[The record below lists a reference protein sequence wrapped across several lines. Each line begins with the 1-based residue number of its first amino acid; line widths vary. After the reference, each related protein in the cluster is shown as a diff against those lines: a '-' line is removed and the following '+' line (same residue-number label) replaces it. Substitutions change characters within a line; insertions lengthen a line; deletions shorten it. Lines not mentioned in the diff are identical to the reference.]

1 MGNIKYLQAQKIKG
15 SKRNKDC
22 SRRWVSTVDL
32 ESRETEP
39 LRHDLSSFSDDFYKT
54 FFNQNNM
61 VVGSARECGIFDLG
75 AVYETFFNLGMRVS
89 QQLEGRV
96 REITEERYYKQFKKL
111 ENSLLEACKTKVIKD
126 ELESCNGILQYIPET
141 DRDEAKK
148 IILGLKPV
156 EDSSRG
162 IIGTF
167 NDRIDRLKRKT
178 ATNSLEYIPNLPEE
192 TRLAYFD
199 LVTLRRRGE
208 ITSGIV
214 ESCGEEIS
222 KIVGLIGPKNGL
234 VYLKLL
240 RERINDNSA
249 YEEIIQH
256 TESYLDGFTP
266 EQIDNLFILWRQKG
280 DLYEA
285 YDCVYR
291 QIANKS

>member
-1 MGNIKYLQAQKIKG
+1 M
-15 SKRNKDC
+15 
-22 SRRWVSTVDL
+22 
-32 ESRETEP
+32 
-39 LRHDLSSFSDDFYKT
+39 
-54 FFNQNNM
+54 
-61 VVGSARECGIFDLG
+61 
-75 AVYETFFNLGMRVS
+75 
-89 QQLEGRV
+89 
-96 REITEERYYKQFKKL
+96 
-111 ENSLLEACKTKVIKD
+111 
-126 ELESCNGILQYIPET
+126 
-141 DRDEAKK
+141 
-148 IILGLKPV
+148 
-156 EDSSRG
+156 
-162 IIGTF
+162 
-167 NDRIDRLKRKT
+167 DRL
-178 ATNSLEYIPNLPEE
+178 
-192 TRLAYFD
+192 